1 MRPDRC
7 KNPAW
12 FYSLSTRLAHLQ
24 SHHAAVVQGHVCVQ
38 PLGLPQNLFV
48 PDRVLCVPNK
58 KTKQKKNQDYLDWWT
73 FQSILDILNYD
84 IDFKLFETF
93 EGLYAA
99 T

>member
-1 MRPDRC
+1 M
-7 KNPAW
+7 
-12 FYSLSTRLAHLQ
+12 
-24 SHHAAVVQGHVCVQ
+24 Q

-58 KTKQKKNQDYLDWWT
+58 KKQKENQDYLDWWT
-73 FQSILDILNYD
+73 FQSILDTLNYD